1 MPDSEARLSE
11 RGEGHE
17 GWEKGVWARRI
28 LIGAGALVLLLAAAA
43 LGAKMYFTPEK
54 LASMVMPRLEQAT
67 SREVRVST
75 VRLDL
80 FPRPAVRLEDVS
92 LAAAPG
98 FGPEPALTGEAL
110 DVQIALLPLLG
121 GRMAVKRLRLVAPT
135 VRYVVAPDGSHSFEG
150 LGGDGAEEE
159 PDGDGGRL
167 ALPASNFS
175 VERGTVLYDDR
186 RAGRGARFDADGTFS
201 VATKGDAVRV
211 FTGEG
216 DLRIGSLRAMLPELR
231 EDSLRIESFRVRY
244 DGALVPAADSLD
256 FRRLGLEID
265 ELRLTGEGAL
275 TWSGET
281 PRVAFRFETGETD
294 LEAFRRMVP
303 RVDFGE
309 LRPRGRV
316 EITGRAEGPLGAGA
330 LPDVTGEARVTDF
343 TADYAGEPNVIE
355 GASVTLTF
363 SGDSVHV
370 PSFEGIVLGR
380 TFRVEADLVRG
391 DPVRVR
397 GRLNGEIDLERLT
410 ALRTRRAEAAADLE
424 ATAPRPTSGVADLDL
439 TFRGTLGVGLA
450 GLTFEGP
457 ARLSDVRYEM
467 PALAAPLTIPSGT
480 VRFSGSGFETG
491 QLAFRVGETELTLT
505 ADVRN
510 VLPLSRLDAEDG
522 RPGARPS
529 VDFRLESDRIL
540 LRDLLSAPEVG
551 DARPTYSEVLK
562 AHLSGE
568 RIDGQRP
575 EEIAG
580 DRFPLPS
587 LPRLDATGEVRVGE
601 VVNPPTRMEEL
612 TFRVRLE
619 EGLLRVEDVRS
630 GLYGGRF
637 TGRVSAELGGDDRRS
652 PVRFDVALEGSDA
665 AAFMDRWTTL
675 EDALTGTL
683 DVSVAGRTF
692 FDQTLLPVTEETNA
706 EGRVMVRDGSLEGM
720 VPMQGVVRAIGISSD
735 SLARFDSLG
744 GPFRVRQG
752 RLELQDWRLD
762 SQSGADGRAQGTV
775 AFAGP
780 LDLHMTLSLPLGM
793 LEGSRLTQLGGGAGG
808 LLGRFLRQATGSDEM
823 VDVPLS
829 IGGTMS
835 DPSVRVDEGAFG
847 RSLQSLLQS
856 EDGARGLL
864 RGLLGGGEKDTA
876 DGGGGLLQRLMGGAK
891 KDTTDG
897 GGG

>member
-1 MPDSEARLSE
+1 MPDSEARRSE
-11 RGEGHE
+11 RGEVHE
-17 GWEKGVWARRI
+17 GREKGVWARRI
-28 LIGAGALVLLLAAAA
+28 LIGAGALVLLLAGAA

-54 LASMVMPRLEQAT
+54 LASIVMPRLEQAT

-80 FPRPAVRLEDVS
+80 FPRPAVRLEDFS

-110 DVQIALLPLLG
+110 DVQVALLPLLG
-121 GRMAVKRLRLVAPT
+121 GQMAVKRLRLVAPT

-167 ALPASNFS
+167 ALPASDFS

-186 RAGRGARFDADGTFS
+186 RAGRGARFDADGSFS
-201 VATKGDAVRV
+201 VATKGDAPRV

-231 EDSLRIESFRVRY
+231 EDSLRIESVRVRY

-265 ELRLTGEGAL
+265 QLRLTGEGAL

-281 PRVAFRFETGETD
+281 PRGEED
-294 LEAFRRMVP
+294 LA
-303 RVDFGE
+303 
-309 LRPRGRV
+309 
-316 EITGRAEGPLGAGA
+316 
-330 LPDVTGEARVTDF
+330 
-343 TADYAGEPNVIE
+343 
-355 GASVTLTF
+355 
-363 SGDSVHV
+363 
-370 PSFEGIVLGR
+370 
-380 TFRVEADLVRG
+380 RG

-397 GRLNGEIDLERLT
+397 GRLTGEIDLERLT
-410 ALRTRRAEAAADLE
+410 ALRTRLAETAADPE
-424 ATAPRPTSGVADLDL
+424 ATAPRPTSGVVDLDL
-439 TFRGTLGVGLA
+439 AFRGTLGDGLS
-450 GLTFEGP
+450 GLTFEGR
-457 ARLSDVRYEM
+457 ARLSDVRYET

-480 VRFSGSGFETG
+480 VRFSGTGLETG

-505 ADVRN
+505 ADARN
-510 VLPLSRLDAEDG
+510 VLPLSRLEAEDG
-522 RPGARPS
+522 SPGARPS
-529 VDFRLESDRIL
+529 VEFRLESERIL
-540 LRDLLSAPEVG
+540 LRDLLPAPEEG
-551 DARPTYSEVLK
+551 DAGPTYSEVLK

-568 RIDGQRP
+568 RIAGRRP

-580 DRFPLPS
+580 ERFPLPS

-612 TFRVRLE
+612 SFRVRLE
-619 EGLLRVEDVRS
+619 EGLLRVEDVRA
-630 GLYGGRF
+630 GLYGGRL

-665 AAFMDRWTTL
+665 AAFMNRWTRL

-683 DVSVAGRTF
+683 DVSVAGRTL
-692 FDQTLLPVTEETNA
+692 FDRTLLPVTEETDA

-780 LDLHMTLSLPLGM
+780 LDIDMTLSLPLGM

-808 LLGRFLRQATGSDEM
+808 LLGRFLGQAAGSDEM

-835 DPSVRVDEGAFG
+835 DPSVRVDERAFG

-864 RGLLGGGEKDTA
+864 RGLLGGGDDEEDE
-876 DGGGGLLQRLMGGAK
+876 GGGGLLERLMGGGK